1 MNNKK
6 HFLSIL
12 LACISAS
19 CILVA
24 AVLGIQ
30 RYIMDRQTKE
40 NTSKWQ
46 SSAEAIEASRDN
58 SQTSSG
64 TTEKDFVTP
73 SGTEGSQKTDG
84 AASSGTDSSEVA
96 PPEHGSPSEAA
107 SPEVTASPAPTP
119 TPVENPYKDSFSA
132 NEDMAAWLQIPGTVI
147 DYPVMWTPKDEN
159 YYLKRGFDGQDNS
172 NGCLILD
179 TDSCLNPLTTNLIIH
194 GHNMKS
200 GAMFGTLAN
209 YAKEDYYKDH
219 KNIIL
224 YTEECQRNYEVI
236 AVFRSQVYKKTDEVF
251 KFYKFFQAD
260 TEEEFDDFY
269 QNIKALS
276 LYDTGVTANFG
287 DNFLTLSTCTYHV
300 KYGRFVVVAKE
311 VEPGDSYLPVRQ

>member
-46 SSAEAIEASRDN
+46 SSAAAIEATRDN
-58 SQTSSG
+58 S
-64 TTEKDFVTP
+64 VTP
-73 SGTEGSQKTDG
+73 SGTKESQETDSTT
-84 AASSGTDSSEVA
+84 SSGTDSSKVA

-159 YYLKRGFDGQDNS
+159 YYLKRA
-172 NGCLILD
+172 
-179 TDSCLNPLTTNLIIH
+179 LTVRTTPT
-194 GHNMKS
+194 
-200 GAMFGTLAN
+200 A
-209 YAKEDYYKDH
+209 
-219 KNIIL
+219 
-224 YTEECQRNYEVI
+224 
-236 AVFRSQVYKKTDEVF
+236 
-251 KFYKFFQAD
+251 
-260 TEEEFDDFY
+260 
-269 QNIKALS
+269 ALFW
-276 LYDTGVTANFG
+276 TRT
-287 DNFLTLSTCTYHV
+287 
-300 KYGRFVVVAKE
+300 VV
-311 VEPGDSYLPVRQ
+311 

>member
-46 SSAEAIEASRDN
+46 SSAAAIEATRDN
-58 SQTSSG
+58 S
-64 TTEKDFVTP
+64 VTP
-73 SGTEGSQKTDG
+73 SGTKESQETDSTT
-84 AASSGTDSSEVA
+84 SSGTDSSEVA
-96 PPEHGSPSEAA
+96 PPEHGSPSEA
-107 SPEVTASPAPTP
+107 ASPAPTP

-159 YYLKRGFDGQDNS
+159 YYLKRGFDGQNNS

-276 LYDTGVTANFG
+276 LYDTGVTASFG

-311 VEPGDSYLPVRQ
+311 VEPGDSYLPVHQ